1 MASPDTK
8 FVIKTISTT
17 NDESNKQER
26 TPQVQQLKISRLS
39 GNANEYQDTG
49 SSVE

>member
-1 MASPDTK
+1 MSSPDTK

-17 NDESNKQER
+17 NDDSKKQER

-39 GNANEYQDTG
+39 GNANEYHDND
-49 SSVE
+49 SLME